1 MSIYD
6 ERPDDDY
13 DVYIGNEP
21 VRYQRRAKYEDN
33 AGTIIFGIIFVVVII
48 LSVIGSL

>member
-21 VRYQRRAKYEDN
+21 VRYQRRAKWENYS
-33 AGTIIFGIIFVVVII
+33 GRILLVIFFIFFVI
-48 LSVIGSL
+48 SLMV